1 MNQKFLD
8 LQTRKIYNII
18 KINRLIKKENRM
30 ERTLENFIVDNSN
43 ETAYKAI
50 KKLLK
55 DRKEY
60 LPIYIYGKVGLGKTH
75 LVTGIANKAM
85 EKDRV
90 FLTTCENF
98 INDFMKSNEEKN
110 YLGKYYNCEFLI
122 LEDVQYIL
130 GKKSIQKEINKI
142 VDDFVSKNKKIVLT
156 SSLPPEISFNI
167 EGGADKFS
175 TFQITLPTV
184 KLKRGIIRMVEEEK
198 DVVFDKE
205 NLRKIIDE
213 VDNVNTL
220 LDILK
225 EEYKQIRFDTLI

>member
-1 MNQKFLD
+1 
-8 LQTRKIYNII
+8 
-18 KINRLIKKENRM
+18 M
-30 ERTLENFIVDNSN
+30 EMTLENFIVDNSN
-43 ETAYKAI
+43 EKAYKAI

-60 LPIYIYGKVGLGKTH
+60 LPIYIYGKIGLGKTH
-75 LVTGIANKAM
+75 LVTGIANKVMKNDNVLLA
-85 EKDRV
+85 
-90 FLTTCENF
+90 TCENF
-98 INDFMKSNEEKN
+98 INDFMRSNGEKN

-130 GKKSIQKEINKI
+130 NKKPIQEEINKL
-142 VDDFVSKNKKIVLT
+142 VDDFISKNKKIVLT

-167 EGGADKFS
+167 EGFS
-175 TFQITLPTV
+175 DNFLVYQITIPTV
-184 KLKRGIIRMVEEEK
+184 KLKRGIIRMVEKEK

-213 VDNVNTL
+213 VDNVKTL
-220 LDILK
+220 YDILK

>member
-1 MNQKFLD
+1 
-8 LQTRKIYNII
+8 
-18 KINRLIKKENRM
+18 M
-30 ERTLENFIVDNSN
+30 EMTLENFIVDNSN
-43 ETAYKAI
+43 EKAYKAI

-60 LPIYIYGKVGLGKTH
+60 LPIYIYGKIGLGKTH
-75 LVTGIANKAM
+75 LVTGIADKAM
-85 EKDRV
+85 QNDNV
-90 FLTTCENF
+90 FLTNCENF
-98 INDFMKSNEEKN
+98 INDFMRSNGEKN

-130 GKKSIQKEINKI
+130 NKKPIQKEINKL
-142 VDDFVSKNKKIVLT
+142 VDDFISKNKKIVLT

-167 EGGADKFS
+167 EGFS
-175 TFQITLPTV
+175 DNFLVYQITIPTV
-184 KLKRGIIRMVEEEK
+184 KLKRGIIRMVEKEK

-213 VDNVNTL
+213 VDNVKTL
-220 LDILK
+220 YDILK

>member
-1 MNQKFLD
+1 
-8 LQTRKIYNII
+8 
-18 KINRLIKKENRM
+18 M
-30 ERTLENFIVDNSN
+30 EMTLENFVVDNSN
-43 ETAYKAI
+43 EKAYKAI

-60 LPIYIYGKVGLGKTH
+60 LPIYIYGKIGLGKTH
-75 LVTGIANKAM
+75 LVTGIADKAM
-85 EKDRV
+85 QNDNV
-90 FLTTCENF
+90 FLTNCENF
-98 INDFMKSNEEKN
+98 INDFMKSNGEKN

-130 GKKSIQKEINKI
+130 NKKPIQKEINKL
-142 VDDFVSKNKKIVLT
+142 VDDFISKNKKIVLT

-167 EGGADKFS
+167 EGFS
-175 TFQITLPTV
+175 DNFLVYQITIPTV
-184 KLKRGIIRMVEEEK
+184 KLKRGIIRMVEKEK

-213 VDNVNTL
+213 VDNVKTL
-220 LDILK
+220 YDILK

>member
-1 MNQKFLD
+1 
-8 LQTRKIYNII
+8 
-18 KINRLIKKENRM
+18 M
-30 ERTLENFIVDNSN
+30 EMTLENFVVDNSN
-43 ETAYKAI
+43 EKAYKAI

-60 LPIYIYGKVGLGKTH
+60 LPIYIYGKIGLGKTH

-85 EKDRV
+85 KNDNV
-90 FLTTCENF
+90 FLTNCENF
-98 INDFMKSNEEKN
+98 INDFMRSNGEKN

-130 GKKSIQKEINKI
+130 NKKPIQEEINKL
-142 VDDFVSKNKKIVLT
+142 VDDFISKNKKIVLT

-167 EGGADKFS
+167 EGFS
-175 TFQITLPTV
+175 DNFLVYQITIPTV
-184 KLKRGIIRMVEEEK
+184 KLKRGIIRMVEKEK

-213 VDNVNTL
+213 VDNVKTL
-220 LDILK
+220 YDILK

>member
-1 MNQKFLD
+1 
-8 LQTRKIYNII
+8 
-18 KINRLIKKENRM
+18 M
-30 ERTLENFIVDNSN
+30 EMTLENFIVDNSN
-43 ETAYKAI
+43 EKAYKAI

-60 LPIYIYGKVGLGKTH
+60 LPIYIYGKIGLGKTH
-75 LVTGIANKAM
+75 LVTGIADKAM
-85 EKDRV
+85 QNDNV
-90 FLTTCENF
+90 FLTNCENF
-98 INDFMKSNEEKN
+98 INDFMRSNGEKN

-130 GKKSIQKEINKI
+130 NRKPIQEEINKL
-142 VDDFVSKNKKIVLT
+142 VEDFISKNKKIVLT

-167 EGGADKFS
+167 EGFS
-175 TFQITLPTV
+175 DNFLVYQITIPTV
-184 KLKRGIIRMVEEEK
+184 KLKRGIIRMVEKEK

-213 VDNVNTL
+213 VDNVKTL
-220 LDILK
+220 YDILK

>member
-1 MNQKFLD
+1 
-8 LQTRKIYNII
+8 
-18 KINRLIKKENRM
+18 M
-30 ERTLENFIVDNSN
+30 EMTLENFVVDNSN
-43 ETAYKAI
+43 EKAYKAI

-60 LPIYIYGKVGLGKTH
+60 LPIYIYGKIGLGKTH
-75 LVTGIANKAM
+75 LVTGIADKAM
-85 EKDRV
+85 QNDNV
-90 FLTTCENF
+90 FLTNCENF
-98 INDFMKSNEEKN
+98 INDFMRSNGEKN

-130 GKKSIQKEINKI
+130 NKKPIQKEINKL
-142 VDDFVSKNKKIVLT
+142 VDDFISKNKKIVLT

-167 EGGADKFS
+167 EGFS
-175 TFQITLPTV
+175 DNFLVYQITIPTV
-184 KLKRGIIRMVEEEK
+184 KLKRGIIRMVEKEK

-213 VDNVNTL
+213 VDNVKTL
-220 LDILK
+220 YDILK

>member
-1 MNQKFLD
+1 
-8 LQTRKIYNII
+8 
-18 KINRLIKKENRM
+18 M
-30 ERTLENFIVDNSN
+30 EMTLENFIVDNSN

-156 SSLPPEISFNI
+156 LSTSSIIFL
-167 EGGADKFS
+167 KFS
-175 TFQITLPTV
+175 LSKTTSFSSSTILIIPLFNFTV
-184 KLKRGIIRMVEEEK
+184 GRVI
-198 DVVFDKE
+198 
-205 NLRKIIDE
+205 
-213 VDNVNTL
+213 
-220 LDILK
+220 
-225 EEYKQIRFDTLI
+225 

>member
-1 MNQKFLD
+1 
-8 LQTRKIYNII
+8 
-18 KINRLIKKENRM
+18 M
-30 ERTLENFIVDNSN
+30 EMTLENFVVDNSN
-43 ETAYKAI
+43 EKAYKAI

-60 LPIYIYGKVGLGKTH
+60 LPIYIYGKIGLGKTH

-85 EKDRV
+85 QNDNV
-90 FLTTCENF
+90 FLTNCENF
-98 INDFMKSNEEKN
+98 INDFMRSNGEKN

-130 GKKSIQKEINKI
+130 NKKPIQEEINKL
-142 VDDFVSKNKKIVLT
+142 VDDFISKNKKIVLT

-167 EGGADKFS
+167 EGFS
-175 TFQITLPTV
+175 DNFLVYQITIPTV
-184 KLKRGIIRMVEEEK
+184 KLKRGIIRMVEKEK

-213 VDNVNTL
+213 VDNVKTL
-220 LDILK
+220 YDILK